1 MQAYFQ
7 KRRIYRQLQKQI
19 VTEHQDAQY
28 IWTHERRFWYFP
40 DGGLM
45 PESCDPHEGAAAE
58 RWSEHGH
65 RTRVGGP
72 ALEVHTARSHM
83 ERDGDVERAD
93 MDPEFNVDPYPINS
107 RDTIGAD
114 VDIVITGVE
123 RARYVDHQEDGD
135 PEEAGNG
142 ESSANA
148 DEDVDRMTA
157 EEKQNTI
164 IVVSYEDDT
173 DPMDPHN
180 WSFVRRFA
188 CTTLISLLG
197 SLALWSSTIDP
208 PALIETTKLF
218 HTNFEIQSLPT
229 GLGGMLTAPV
239 SEVIGRNPVYIVCLI
254 LFILLETSAALSQ
267 NLAQRIVSRG
277 LAGLFA
283 SGPLVCSAAALVD
296 LWSLIERVY
305 MFPYYAMILELGA
318 TVGPVPGSYIVMA
331 NTVSWR
337 FVDWSTAILTGLLL
351 ALVILFLPETYS
363 PVLLRWKAQQLRR
376 LTGDDRY
383 RAPLEFKKVSLRGRF
398 RNAFSRPIIFFW
410 TEPIIVV
417 FSAYMAIVFII
428 LYTFTAGFASIF
440 EENYGLNQG
449 ETGLCFLA
457 ISTGIILA
465 SVLVPL
471 SMRLIRRDIYHARR
485 HDLARPEPECNLY
498 MSMFGAP
505 IIPLSLFWMGWT
517 ARPSISIWCPLP
529 AALAFGFGVLGVVVS
544 SYQYIAATFEY
555 HTASA
560 LSTIQAVRVMA
571 AGAMAVLAE
580 IMYKDLGEAWTLTL
594 LGGIAM
600 LFLPVPFLLFK
611 WGSRV
616 RHWSKFA
623 REHERTEMG

>member
-1 MQAYFQ
+1 
-7 KRRIYRQLQKQI
+7 
-19 VTEHQDAQY
+19 
-28 IWTHERRFWYFP
+28 
-40 DGGLM
+40 M
-45 PESCDPHEGAAAE
+45 PETCDPHEGAAAQ
-58 RWSEHGH
+58 RWQEHGH

-72 ALEVHTARSHM
+72 ALEVHSARSHM

-107 RDTIGAD
+107 RDTIGAE

-123 RARYVDHQEDGD
+123 RARYVDHQEDGG
-135 PEEAGNG
+135 PEETETG
-142 ESSANA
+142 EPRARA
-148 DEDVDRMTA
+148 DDDVDRITA

-164 IVVSYEDDT
+164 IIFSYEGDT
-173 DPMDPHN
+173 DPMDLYN
-180 WSFVRRFA
+180 WSFARRFV

-197 SLALWSSTIDP
+197 SLALWSSTINP
-208 PALIETTKLF
+208 LALTETTKLF
-218 HTNFEIQSLPT
+218 HTSFEVQSLPT
-229 GLGGMLTAPV
+229 GMLSRLQFSYEAKLTRIFLALFLILLGLGDVLTAPV

-254 LFILLETSAALSQ
+254 LFILLDTGAALSQ
-267 NLAQRIVSRG
+267 NLAQRIVCRG

-331 NTVSWR
+331 TAVSWR
-337 FVDWSTAILTGLLL
+337 FVDWVTIILAGHLL
-351 ALVILFLPETYS
+351 ALVVLFLPETFS

-383 RAPLEFKKVSLRGRF
+383 RAALEFNKISLPGRF
-398 RNAFSRPIIFFW
+398 RNALSRPIIFFW
-410 TEPIIVV
+410 PEPIIVV

-440 EENYGLNQG
+440 EENYGLNKG

-457 ISTGIILA
+457 ISTGIVLA

-505 IIPLSLFWMGWT
+505 IIPLSLLWIGWT
-517 ARPSISIWCPLP
+517 ARLSIVSPSSGARVWLWRIRRCCL
-529 AALAFGFGVLGVVVS
+529 LVS
-544 SYQYIAATFEY
+544 AYRGDI
-555 HTASA
+555 
-560 LSTIQAVRVMA
+560 RVSH
-571 AGAMAVLAE
+571 G
-580 IMYKDLGEAWTLTL
+580 
-594 LGGIAM
+594 
-600 LFLPVPFLLFK
+600 
-611 WGSRV
+611 
-616 RHWSKFA
+616 
-623 REHERTEMG
+623 